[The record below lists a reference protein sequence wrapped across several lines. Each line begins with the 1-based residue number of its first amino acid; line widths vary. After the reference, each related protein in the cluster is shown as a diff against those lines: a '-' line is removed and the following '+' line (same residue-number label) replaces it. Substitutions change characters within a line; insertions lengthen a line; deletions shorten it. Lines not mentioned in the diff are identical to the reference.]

1 MIMRDNRELFSHEKT
16 LKLIEKAQQGD
27 KESQSLLLKNNI
39 GLVKSIVKRFL
50 NRGYEYED
58 LFQLGSIGL
67 LKAIKNFDADYNVR
81 FSTYAVPMIAG
92 EIKRFLRDDGMVK
105 VSRSL
110 KELHG
115 KVRHTKDR
123 LTKEHGREPT
133 LNEISKE
140 LGVPSEDIVMAI
152 DANAAPEYL
161 YDVIHHDDGAPI
173 YLIDKVA
180 IEEDK
185 SNEMLDRLTL
195 KEIIHRLKP
204 RERQIIIMRYFQDST
219 QTQVAKKLGISQ
231 VQVSRIEKKILKKM
245 RQFMGK

>member
-1 MIMRDNRELFSHEKT
+1 MKDNKELFSHEKT
-16 LKLIEKAQQGD
+16 LRLIKRAQQGD
-27 KESQSLLLKNNI
+27 REAQSLLLKNNI
-39 GLVKSIVKRFL
+39 GLVKSIVRRFL

-67 LKAIKNFDADYNVR
+67 LKAIKNFDDDYKVK

-123 LTKEHGREPT
+123 LAKENGREPT
-133 LNEISKE
+133 LSEISEE
-140 LGVPSEDIVMAI
+140 LGIPSEDIVMAI

-161 YDVIHHDDGAPI
+161 YNVIHHDDGAPI
-173 YLIDKVA
+173 YLIDKIVA
-180 IEEDK
+180 EEDK
-185 SNEMLDRLTL
+185 SSEMLDRLTL
-195 KEIIHRLKP
+195 KEMIRKLKP
-204 RERQIIIMRYFQDST
+204 RERQIIVMRYFQDST

-231 VQVSRIEKKILKKM
+231 VQVSRIEKRILEKM
-245 RQFMGK
+245 RRSMGK